1 MFKYYWW
8 WWIWCTLQCERKLY
22 ECLIVIDDDGYDA
35 TYCEWESYEGLNAIR
50 MMLDMMQSI
59 L

>member
-1 MFKYYWW
+1 MKLLND
-8 WWIWCTLQCERKLY
+8 TLELLRRMKFY

-35 TYCEWESYEGLNAIR
+35 IYYVNVNFMSVQMLL